1 MVIEREDIEV
11 SDFSG
16 WYHFLCDVSTFRDVN
31 RRAGKVPSNH
41 GRRLAL
47 PAVLETLNDQRNR
60 CLLFFG
66 LVCGEAE
73 KAVSFSISLAKS
85 GISNF
90 RP

>member
-1 MVIEREDIEV
+1 MVIEREDIGV
-11 SDFSG
+11 SEAAG
-16 WYHFLCDVSTFRDVN
+16 WYQFLCDVSTFRDVN
-31 RRAGKVPSNH
+31 RSGKVPSNH
-41 GRRLAL
+41 ERRLAL